1 MYQQPITKDILVFDK
16 YEIHIKELINH
27 KRFTNA
33 VEVRQL
39 TPKATYSPYKTLY
52 NYGFN
57 SYEKALDYAKKTE
70 KEMMDRIK
78 DRQERKQKIALENKN
93 VKASDYYQIGD
104 IIVNSWGYDQT
115 NVDFYQVVAMTTKTI
130 KIKEICD
137 KMVEDSGYGNGMACH
152 TRPIKD
158 AFVQDG
164 DEYKLIVKKDGDL
177 SQVRSYY
184 FSKWNGRDMYKSW
197 YA

>member
-1 MYQQPITKDILVFDK
+1 
-16 YEIHIKELINH
+16 
-27 KRFTNA
+27 
-33 VEVRQL
+33 
-39 TPKATYSPYKTLY
+39 
-52 NYGFN
+52 
-57 SYEKALDYAKKTE
+57 
-70 KEMMDRIK
+70 MDRIK

-93 VKASDYYQIGD
+93 VKASDFYQIGD

-115 NVDFYQVVAMTTKTI
+115 NVDFYQVVAMTNKTI

-137 KMVEDSGYGNGMACH
+137 KMVENSGYDNGMACH

-164 DEYKLIVKKDGDL
+164 DEYKLIVKKGGDL

-184 FSKWNGRDMYKSW
+184 FSKWDGRDMYKSW

>member
-39 TPKATYSPYKTLY
+39 TPKAKYSPYKTLY
-52 NYGFN
+52 NYGFY

-93 VKASDYYQIGD
+93 VKASDFYQIGD

-115 NVDFYQVVAMTTKTI
+115 NVDFYQVVAMTNKTI

-137 KMVEDSGYGNGMACH
+137 KMVENSGYDNGMACH

-164 DEYKLIVKKDGDL
+164 DEYKLIVKKGGDL

-184 FSKWNGRDMYKSW
+184 FSKWDGRDMYKSW